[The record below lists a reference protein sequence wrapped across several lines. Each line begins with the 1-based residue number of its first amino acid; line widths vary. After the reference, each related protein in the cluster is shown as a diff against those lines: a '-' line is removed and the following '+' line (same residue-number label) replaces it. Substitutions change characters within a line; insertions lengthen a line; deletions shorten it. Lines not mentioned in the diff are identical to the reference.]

1 MPFPLKLV
9 PRSGTVILDEIRPA
23 DRPLQLGRD
32 AGCDVVLHDLAVSRR
47 HARLHWQGADLV
59 LEDLGSTG
67 GTYVNGARIERCVL
81 HEGDLVRFAGN
92 TEFEVEAEGT
102 STSLMEAAQ
111 QSPEGEVRSLQTLL
125 EVARALN
132 SATVLE
138 EVLEIILQAAVRVMH
153 ADRAFLSLTG
163 EGEAPTLLA
172 FPSGAE
178 LSGQAAALLARA
190 QREITYVSEAQDA
203 GEMAATPLLVVH
215 RPFGPAGTASFI
227 GRIEA
232 IGSLLVERSRGSGR
246 LGVNRLGVNT
256 LGADELGLF
265 ESLAADAAAAID
277 SASLYREARAKAK
290 IDQEMSLARTIQQR
304 LLQTPPPVPFAEVCA
319 FNQPARS
326 VGGDLYHITLR
337 SDGTLALA
345 LGDVSGKG
353 VSAALLMAM
362 LLGLLDLLHGLGQ
375 PLPELLPPLH
385 RTLRRYNPGNR
396 FLTLAAALLHPDG
409 ALEIVNAGHCPAAL
423 LRRDGRIE
431 LFHPHGPVLGLLPQS
446 HWGGERHALDTG
458 DILVLYSD
466 GISESADE
474 EGAELGVE
482 GIGRC
487 LGPLA
492 GAAPAVIAEAL
503 LQAAAA
509 QRCGREAEDDV
520 TLLVV
525 RYVRSG

>member
-9 PRSGTVILDEIRPA
+9 PRSGTVILNEIRPA
-23 DRPLQLGRD
+23 ERPLQLGRD
-32 AGCDVVLHDLAVSRR
+32 GGCDVVLPDLAVSRR
-47 HARLHWQGADLV
+47 HARLQWQGEELV

-67 GTYVNGARIERCVL
+67 GTYVNNARVERCAL
-81 HEGDLVRFAGN
+81 RPGDLVRFGGN
-92 TEFEVEAEGT
+92 AVYQVEADGV
-102 STSLMEAAQ
+102 STTLLEAAQ
-111 QSPEGEVRSLQTLL
+111 QPSEGGVRSLQAML

-138 EVLEIILQAAVRVMH
+138 DVLDIILQAAVEVMN
-153 ADRAFLSLTG
+153 ADRAFLSLKG
-163 EGEAPTLLA
+163 DGGAPTLLSC
-172 FPSGAE
+172 PRGAE
-178 LSGQAAALLARA
+178 PSEKAVALLGRA
-190 QREITYVSEAQDA
+190 LHELKFVGETQGS

-215 RPFGPAGTASFI
+215 RPLGPAGTESFI
-227 GRIEA
+227 GRIDA
-232 IGSLLVERSRGSGR
+232 IGSLLVERSRGRAR
-246 LGVNRLGVNT
+246 LGANT
-256 LGADELGLF
+256 FGADELGLF

-362 LLGLLDLLHGLGQ
+362 LLGLLDLLHDLGQ
-375 PLPELLPPLH
+375 PLAEVLPLLH

-409 ALEIVNAGHCPAAL
+409 ELELVNAGHCPVAL

-431 LFHPHGPVLGLLPQS
+431 LFQPHGPVLGLLPQS
-446 HWGGERHALDTG
+446 QWGGGRSSLDTG
-458 DILVLYSD
+458 DTLVLYSD
-466 GISESADE
+466 GISESADA
-474 EGAELGVE
+474 EGEELGLE

-487 LGPLA
+487 LAALA
-492 GAAPAVIAEAL
+492 GAAPAEIAEAL
-503 LQAAAA
+503 LKAAAA
-509 QRCGREAEDDV
+509 HRGGGEAEDDV

-525 RYVRSG
+525 RYVRPA